1 MKPRCPKCKK
11 RMVALLVQPDKYVC
25 IRCEPVDPIETEAAK
40 WASGA
45 LVPPK

>member
-1 MKPRCPKCKK
+1 MI
-11 RMVALLVQPDKYVC
+11 ALLMRPDQYVC
-25 IRCEPVDPIETEAAK
+25 IRCEAFDPIEIEAAK